1 MALYKALFLHRS
13 RKGHSLKILY
23 TAFDPVPWPKGS
35 GTRIEATVRALAEAG
50 AQIRLHTPTQPQPME
65 GFAERLDVE
74 GINHQPVVIDEENF
88 LDRVLKFRS
97 SVAQLLERESF
108 DAAIFRSPWEGLPIV
123 GKVSKAIY
131 EVHGFPS
138 IELSSHYPNV
148 RKDSLLMDRLIA
160 EENRCLGKAKLY
172 YTPSATSRHF
182 LMRRGV
188 QPSRIHLVPNT
199 IDLDKLPQMPE
210 APEHVAPFRIGYMGT
225 LAPWQGLGTLI
236 EAIAQMRRTLPCEL
250 VIAGTRKGRWIRR
263 IRALARSLRV
273 RHSLEFHGP
282 LPHKEL
288 FEVLGSCHMLA
299 APLPNDPRNGMQGCC
314 PIKIL
319 EYMTCQRP
327 IISTRIA
334 PVEEILTHDE
344 NAILVQAGSVS
355 AQAKAIQKLAG
366 DAELCQ
372 RLSAAAFERVCQDY
386 NRKDFRKRIS
396 EVYSRI
402 VELGHI

>member
-1 MALYKALFLHRS
+1 M
-13 RKGHSLKILY
+13 KILY

-35 GTRIEATVRALAEAG
+35 GTRIEATVRALAAAG
-50 AQIRLHTPTQPQPME
+50 AQVHLHTPAQPQPME
-65 GFAERLDVE
+65 GFCERLEVE
-74 GINHQPVVIDEENF
+74 GIHHQPVVIEEENF
-88 LDRVLKFRS
+88 LDRILKFRN

-108 DAAIFRSPWEGLPIV
+108 EAAIFRSPWEGLPIV
-123 GKVSKAIY
+123 EKIPKAIY

-138 IELSSHYPNV
+138 IELSSHYPNIRHQGQV
-148 RKDSLLMDRLIA
+148 MDRLIA
-160 EENRCLGKAKLY
+160 EENRCLAKARLF

-188 QPSRIHLVPNT
+188 QPSKIHLVPNT
-199 IDLDKLPQMPE
+199 IDTENLPQLSEP
-210 APEHVAPFRIGYMGT
+210 PVHVAPFRIGYMGT

-236 EAIAQMRRTLPCEL
+236 EAIAQLRRSLPCEL

-263 IRALARSLRV
+263 IRGLARSLRV
-273 RHSLEFHGP
+273 RNSLEFHGP

-327 IISTRIA
+327 ILSTRIA

-344 NAILVQAGSVS
+344 HAILVQPGSVS
-355 AQAKAIQKLAG
+355 SHAKAIQKLAG
-366 DAELCQ
+366 DSELCR
-372 RLSAAAFERVCQDY
+372 RLSAAALERVSKDY
-386 NRKDFRKRIS
+386 NRNDFRKRIAQVF
-396 EVYSRI
+396 EKMQN
-402 VELGHI
+402 L